1 MTDSKTGTQ
10 SVNKDVMQTEAQ
22 KLVKKGRDKNRISL
36 AHFVATAGS
45 ITTIIGPSGS
55 GKSTLMRLLAGLEPP
70 DEGVISFPNNSGQL
84 SQRQLQAHSTLV
96 MQQPVPIKGTVLYNC
111 MLAPR
116 FKGISKP
123 ESKAIAMDCLT
134 KVGLAD
140 LAQVSSKKLSGGELV
155 RLALARALAKD
166 ADILL
171 LDEATANLDP
181 SNIERIETVIRQ
193 EAAAG
198 KIVLIVTHNLA
209 QAQRIGDSTAVIY
222 EGELICQ
229 DASVAINAEHENELV
244 RDFVSGRLIY

>member
-1 MTDSKTGTQ
+1 MQTKTGSMT
-10 SVNKDVMQTEAQ
+10 TLEAHNLI
-22 KLVKKGRDKNRISL
+22 KTGREKNRIEL
-36 AHFVATAGS
+36 EHFVASAGE
-45 ITTIIGPSGS
+45 ITTLIGPSGS

-70 DEGVISFPNNSGQL
+70 DAGHIAFANNSDPL
-84 SQRQLQAHSTLV
+84 SQKQLQTYSTLV
-96 MQQPVPIKGTVLYNC
+96 MQQPVAIKGTVLFNC
-111 MLAPR
+111 MLAPL

-123 ESKAIAMDCLT
+123 DSKAIAMDCLR

-140 LAQVSSKKLSGGELV
+140 LAQVSAKKLSGGELV

-181 SNIERIETVIRQ
+181 SNIERIESVIKQ
-193 EAAAG
+193 EAAVG

-209 QAQRIGDSTAVIY
+209 QAQRIGNSTAFIY
-222 EGELICQ
+222 EGKLICQ
-229 DASVAINAEHENELV
+229 DASDAVNAGHSNELV

>member
-1 MTDSKTGTQ
+1 MIVEAHNLIKTGR
-10 SVNKDVMQTEAQ
+10 E
-22 KLVKKGRDKNRISL
+22 KNRIAL
-36 AHFVATAGS
+36 EQFTAAAGRV
-45 ITTIIGPSGS
+45 TTLIGPSGS

-70 DEGVISFPNNSGQL
+70 DAGDISFTPYSSPLN
-84 SQRQLQAHSTLV
+84 QRQLQSHSTLV
-96 MQQPVPIKGTVLYNC
+96 MQQPVPIKGNVLYNC

-116 FKGISKP
+116 FKGLSRAD
-123 ESKAIAMDCLT
+123 SRTIAMECLSR
-134 KVGLAD
+134 VGLVD

-181 SNIERIETVIRQ
+181 SNIERIETVIKQ

-229 DASVAINAEHENELV
+229 DVSQAVTAEHPNELV

>member
-1 MTDSKTGTQ
+1 
-10 SVNKDVMQTEAQ
+10 MQTQMISDQTKLKFEAQ
-22 KLVKKGRDKNRISL
+22 ALLKRGRTQNRL
-36 AHFVATAGS
+36 ELEQFVALAGE
-45 ITTIIGPSGS
+45 ITTVIGPSGS

-70 DEGVISFPNNSGQL
+70 DAGTISFSNYGSQL
-84 SQRQLQAHSTLV
+84 NQKQLQALSTLV
-96 MQQPVPIKGTVLYNC
+96 MQQPVPIKGTVLFNC

-116 FKGISKP
+116 FKGLSKAD
-123 ESKAIAMDCLT
+123 STAIAMDCLT

-181 SNIERIETVIRQ
+181 SNIERIESVIRQ

-198 KIVLIVTHNLA
+198 KVVLIVTHNLA

-222 EGELICQ
+222 EGKLICQ
-229 DASVAINAEHENELV
+229 DSSEAVNAEHPNELV

>member
-1 MTDSKTGTQ
+1 M
-10 SVNKDVMQTEAQ
+10 MQIEAHT
-22 KLVKKGRDKNRISL
+22 LVKTGRDKHRLSL
-36 AHFVATAGS
+36 EYFSALGGS
-45 ITTIIGPSGS
+45 VTTIIGPSGS

-70 DEGVISFPNNSGQL
+70 DVGNISFNDTHCDQK
-84 SQRQLQAHSTLV
+84 QLQTYSTLV
-96 MQQPVPIKGTVLYNC
+96 MQQPIPIKGSVLFNC

-116 FKGISKP
+116 FKGVSRL

-140 LAQVSSKKLSGGELV
+140 LAEVSSKKLSGGELV

-181 SNIERIETVIRQ
+181 SNIERIEGVIRE
-193 EAAAG
+193 EAAEG

-222 EGELICQ
+222 DGELICQ
-229 DASVAINAEHENELV
+229 DVSEAINSEHSNELV
-244 RDFVSGRLIY
+244 RDFVSGKLIY

>member
-1 MTDSKTGTQ
+1 MVKI
-10 SVNKDVMQTEAQ
+10 EAHNLLKQ
-22 KLVKKGRDKNRISL
+22 GRDKDRISL
-36 AHFVATAGS
+36 DNLVATAGS
-45 ITTIIGPSGS
+45 ITTVIGPSGS

-70 DEGVISFPNNSGQL
+70 DAGDIKFSGYSSPL
-84 SQRQLQAHSTLV
+84 NHRQLQSHSTLV
-96 MQQPVPIKGTVLYNC
+96 MQQPVPIKGTVLFNC

-116 FKGISKP
+116 FKGISK
-123 ESKAIAMDCLT
+123 ESSKAIALDCLT

-181 SNIERIETVIRQ
+181 SNIERIEQVIKQ
-193 EAAAG
+193 EAATG

-222 EGELICQ
+222 EGKLICQ
-229 DASVAINAEHENELV
+229 DDSAAVNESHSNELV

>member
-1 MTDSKTGTQ
+1 MNNMVIEAHNLVKTGR
-10 SVNKDVMQTEAQ
+10 E
-22 KLVKKGRDKNRISL
+22 KNRIAL
-36 AHFVATAGS
+36 EHFAATSGS
-45 ITTIIGPSGS
+45 ITTVIGPSGS

-70 DEGVISFPNNSGQL
+70 DAGSLSFTPYSSPPN
-84 SQRQLQAHSTLV
+84 QRQLQSHSTLV
-96 MQQPVPIKGTVLYNC
+96 MQQPVPITGSVLYNC

-116 FKGISKP
+116 FKGLSKDD
-123 ESKAIAMDCLT
+123 SKTIAMDCLS
-134 KVGLAD
+134 KVGLAN

-155 RLALARALAKD
+155 RLSLARALAKD

-181 SNIERIETVIRQ
+181 SNIERIETVIKQ

-229 DASVAINAEHENELV
+229 DASESVTSEHSNELV
-244 RDFVSGRLIY
+244 RDFVSGKLIY